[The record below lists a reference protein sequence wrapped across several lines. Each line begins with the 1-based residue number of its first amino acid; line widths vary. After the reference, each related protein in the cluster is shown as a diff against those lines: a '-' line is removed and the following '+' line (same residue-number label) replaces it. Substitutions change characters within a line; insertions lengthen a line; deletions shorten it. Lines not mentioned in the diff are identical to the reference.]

1 MRIGTVWEQKMV
13 SKKLIKFKCVFC
25 LPMMFQQSTNE
36 DFISYV
42 GAIFQAQ
49 TVLIPS
55 IQIPKDHQAKMVIVH
70 KELHQNFSLIIFYA
84 NLSQN
89 LHFSL

>member
-1 MRIGTVWEQKMV
+1 MRVGTVWEQKMV

-36 DFISYV
+36 NFISYI

-55 IQIPKDHQAKMVIVH
+55 IQIQAKMVIVH

-84 NLSQN
+84 KLSQN